1 MTLRTLVLA
10 VAIFIAMLVLAGCA
24 STAGLSPV
32 SNVQNANQLAA
43 EKSLATSTVSAAA
56 WPADDWWRALSDP
69 QLDSLIDEG
78 LRGSPTL
85 RVAAARTRQAIA
97 FADGTQANLYP
108 RIDADAELTPEHPS
122 ALGVM
127 PPPPGQTSITLHQ
140 LQLTLNWEI
149 DFWGK
154 NRSAYES
161 ALDQAKA
168 AEVDAY
174 AARLALS
181 AAIAQT
187 YVDLQRAYL
196 LLDVAQET
204 LKEREQI
211 YSLSRDRTAA
221 GLDSRLELK
230 QAETTVPATRQ
241 RIEQLQENI
250 QLARNQLAALLGE
263 GPDRGLTI
271 ARPGMHAL
279 APVVLPSRVP
289 AELIGRRP
297 DVVAQRLRV
306 TALSKDIDS
315 AKAEFYPNINLA
327 AFIGFQSLS
336 SAGFL
341 TGASRMLGAGP
352 AITLPIFDGGRLRGN
367 LAGKDAT
374 YDIAVEQY
382 NQLLADA
389 MRDVV
394 DQLTS
399 FRSVDTQR
407 AEQKLALTSAQEAY
421 DLAAMRYREGVG
433 NYLQVL
439 ATQDQLLVQRSL
451 DADLRARQL
460 ALAISLFRALGGGF
474 NGQPGTTVG
483 AL

>member
-1 MTLRTLVLA
+1 
-10 VAIFIAMLVLAGCA
+10 
-24 STAGLSPV
+24 
-32 SNVQNANQLAA
+32 
-43 EKSLATSTVSAAA
+43 
-56 WPADDWWRALSDP
+56 
-69 QLDSLIDEG
+69 
-78 LRGSPTL
+78 
-85 RVAAARTRQAIA
+85 
-97 FADGTQANLYP
+97 
-108 RIDADAELTPEHPS
+108 
-122 ALGVM
+122 
-127 PPPPGQTSITLHQ
+127 
-140 LQLTLNWEI
+140 
-149 DFWGK
+149 
-154 NRSAYES
+154 
-161 ALDQAKA
+161 
-168 AEVDAY
+168 
-174 AARLALS
+174 
-181 AAIAQT
+181 
-187 YVDLQRAYL
+187 
-196 LLDVAQET
+196 
-204 LKEREQI
+204 
-211 YSLSRDRTAA
+211 
-221 GLDSRLELK
+221 
-230 QAETTVPATRQ
+230 
-241 RIEQLQENI
+241 
-250 QLARNQLAALLGE
+250 
-263 GPDRGLTI
+263 
-271 ARPGMHAL
+271 MHAL
-279 APVVLPSRVP
+279 APVALPSRVP

-341 TGASRMLGAGP
+341 TGASRMLGVGP

-367 LAGKDAT
+367 LAGKDAN

-460 ALAISLFRALGGGF
+460 ALSISLFRALGGGF